1 MAIPAL
7 GAAQSLFV
15 NPTGVERPG
24 VLAAQEAQEASGN
37 NASVAVEAIPRSEE
51 RGDASADLGSRE
63 DAGGDRRNGRPGS
76 LIDIS
81 V

>member
-37 NASVAVEAIPRSEE
+37 ASVAVEAVPRSEE
-51 RGDASADLGSRE
+51 RGNASADLGSRE

>member
-7 GAAQSLFV
+7 GAAQGLFV

-24 VLAAQEAQEASGN
+24 VLAAQEAQEASGS
-37 NASVAVEAIPRSEE
+37 AGVAVEAVPRSEE
-51 RGDASADLGSRE
+51 RGNASADLGSQGDTE
-63 DAGGDRRNGRPGS
+63 GGRRDDRPGS
-76 LIDIS
+76 LVDIS